1 MLIPTLASI
10 LILAGAVW
18 LIIIAV
24 QTGQSTG
31 EKVLWALVNLLCQPL
46 GGIIFYVM
54 KRQGLV
60 PLLMVIAGW
69 LVMVLSGGM
78 NAFTNMAPTP

>member
-78 NAFTNMAPTP
+78 NAFSNMGAMP

>member
-1 MLIPTLASI
+1 MLIPTLASL
-10 LILAGAVW
+10 LILAGAIW

-78 NAFTNMAPTP
+78 NAFTNMGAMP

>member
-78 NAFTNMAPTP
+78 AAFTNMAPMP

>member
-24 QTGQSTG
+24 QTGQTTG

-78 NAFTNMAPTP
+78 NAFTNMGTMP